1 MEPVFKLLLG
11 RKPIQNT
18 YRVSNIV
25 RINEFEAIIEMGDR
39 KIVFRAATGEQG
51 EKGPFTFVELL
62 EEGEDSGGFCLT
74 MESEFNDLW
83 KFLEAG
89 CR

>member
-1 MEPVFKLLLG
+1 MEPTFKVLLG
-11 RKPIQNT
+11 KKPIKNT
-18 YRVSNIV
+18 FRVSNIV

-51 EKGPFTFVELL
+51 EKGPFTFVELQ
-62 EEGEDSGGFCLT
+62 EEDSAVQGFCIT
-74 MESEFNDLW
+74 QETQFDDLW
-83 KFLEAG
+83 ALLEAG